1 MEYFLPFLILL
12 STFIFIQTQRP
23 QNIRIFNVEYKE
35 GKFFYEYTVF
45 KNEIFAFQFERLRGN
60 YHYWDHLNDSLS
72 EEPEIIKFLN
82 SSSYFWGDERIPR
95 SEIIYHPEL
104 NMTSIIMIDNAPI
117 IGGTEE
123 YYETFKALDITKKP
137 ELLHFIYTSET
148 DTIMDVSVNLWVCDE
163 IYKDQCIS
171 NEYTKCVYNIENK
184 KCISRPL
191 CNKIE
196 NVSKSSCENGVTSTP
211 SLTKCAY
218 EKIENGTNVIEKC
231 VIKNLCG
238 NSLTEEECALAE
250 PLNPKTSKCVYDK
263 T

>member
-12 STFIFIQTQRP
+12 SIFIFIQTQRP

-104 NMTSIIMIDNAPI
+104 NMTSKLWIDNDPI

-163 IYKDQCIS
+163 IYKDQCI
-171 NEYTKCVYNIENK
+171 NTEDM
-184 KCISRPL
+184 KCIYNQENNS
-191 CNKIE
+191 CISKTICDKVKI
-196 NVSKSSCENGVTSTP
+196 VSKSSCENAVTATP
-211 SLTKCAY
+211 SLSKCIFNEKENKCDTKEINDSDDIDQIKLNFNLY
-218 EKIENGTNVIEKC
+218 LKC
-231 VIKNLCG
+231 KNLLFLLI
-238 NSLTEEECALAE
+238 NLFL
-250 PLNPKTSKCVYDK
+250 LF
-263 T
+263 